1 MGKEA
6 QSLWAERTVRAV
18 NRAFPDVEFSNWHLC
33 GTLIPHAIAC
43 AGSIKYRGFE
53 FEEAARLLNQAGF
66 YQYEHAL
73 YAEAEPLYTRA
84 LEIREKSLG
93 KDHPNVAASL
103 NNLAG
108 LYDAQGRY
116 DEAEPLYK
124 RALEILEKS
133 LGEKHPGTVTVSENL
148 AALLQKMRD

>member
-33 GTLIPHAIAC
+33 GTLIPHAMAC

-66 YQYEHAL
+66 YQYERAL
-73 YAEAEPLYTRA
+73 YAEAEPLYT
-84 LEIREKSLG
+84 
-93 KDHPNVAASL
+93 
-103 NNLAG
+103 
-108 LYDAQGRY
+108 
-116 DEAEPLYK
+116 